1 MDGWSRKKWILVYVF
16 TVVLGTIFHFVYGFT
31 GENRIVGY
39 FFPINES
46 TWEHMKLVYFPMLL
60 CIWIFVKSAD
70 EKWMLGN
77 IIGTW
82 LIPVM
87 FYTYKGILG
96 FGVMAIDILNFYIAV
111 FAAFRF
117 AYHFSGSVWNK
128 ASAVV
133 IRVLFIIQGIMF
145 VVFTYH
151 PLALGIFAE
160 P

>member
-1 MDGWSRKKWILVYVF
+1 MEGWSRKKWILVYVIA
-16 TVVLGTIFHFVYGFT
+16 VVLGTVFHFVYGFA

-46 TWEHMKLVYFPMLL
+46 TWEHMKLVYLPMLL
-60 CIWIFVKSAD
+60 CTAIFVRRAD
-70 EKWMLGN
+70 DKWLLGN
-77 IIGTW
+77 LIGTW

-111 FAAFRF
+111 LAAFWF
-117 AYHFSGSVWNK
+117 AYHFMDAVWSK
-128 ASAVV
+128 AAGVL
-133 IRVLFIIQGIMF
+133 IKILFIAQGIMF
-145 VVFTYH
+145 IVFTYH
-151 PLALGIFAE
+151 PLGLGIFAE

>member
-1 MDGWSRKKWILVYVF
+1 MDGWSRKKWILVYVLA
-16 TVVLGTIFHFVYGFT
+16 VVLGTLFHFVYGFT

-60 CIWIFVKSAD
+60 CMWIFVKSAD

-96 FGVMAIDILNFYIAV
+96 LELW
-111 FAAFRF
+111 R
-117 AYHFSGSVWNK
+117 
-128 ASAVV
+128 
-133 IRVLFIIQGIMF
+133 
-145 VVFTYH
+145 
-151 PLALGIFAE
+151 
-160 P
+160 